1 MIDFHGG
8 YGVTLFGYKNP
19 YLIEKAMT
27 FLQNDS
33 FYVSLPSMKMIDLS
47 NKLAKTFGLPYW
59 RYLNS
64 GTEATLDAI
73 RLARAR
79 TNTRPYIIKV
89 ESGYHGHHDTVWV
102 SVHAGARETTSS
114 SSNSDDHDNNSDVHD
129 IPRIPFCTGI
139 PTDVSNLTLI
149 AEYNN
154 IDSIKYLIAKYP
166 DLIAGVIVEPILLNC
181 SMIKPKDGFLQQL
194 IEISRA
200 NNMVVIFDLVK
211 INTAINIKHVMQY
224 WSYESVGPDM
234 YTLGKGLA
242 GTKYIH

>member
-47 NKLAKTFGLPYW
+47 NKLAKTFELPYW

-102 SVHAGARETTSS
+102 SVHAGEREMKNGSDGVVD
-114 SSNSDDHDNNSDVHD
+114 SSNSSDDLD
-129 IPRIPFCTGI
+129 IPRVPFCTGI

-154 IDSIKYLIAKYP
+154 IDSVKYLIKKYP
-166 DLIAGVIVEPILLNC
+166 NLIAGVIVEPILLNC
-181 SMIKPKDGFLQQL
+181 SMIKPKDGFLQKL
-194 IEISRA
+194 IEICHE

-211 INTAINIKHVMQY
+211 INTAINIKHVMKY
-224 WSYESVGPDM
+224 WSHETVGPDM

-242 GTKYIH
+242 GE